1 MTLTLTLSRT
11 LPLTLIRFDEWVGVG
26 SGRVRAAGSGELG
39 PCKRL
44 AAAATARSATAVEA
58 SAAATAAAPPMASV
72 APPPA
77 GGLRMEVACCD
88 ADHEGEWE
96 GEWEECEVVA
106 DHGETCDVR
115 IVEDGE
121 VCCGVPRRLVRAAL
135 EAGPRSLATGSANR
149 LVRRRSRIGAT
160 AAAVMDALAPMAAAV
175 QGVF

>member
-72 APPPA
+72 APPPV

-88 ADHEGEWE
+88 ADHEGEWD
-96 GEWEECEVVA
+96 GAWDECYILAERA
-106 DHGETCDVR
+106 DSFDVR
-115 IVEDGE
+115 IVSDGQ
-121 VCCGVPRRLVRAAL
+121 V
-135 EAGPRSLATGSANR
+135 
-149 LVRRRSRIGAT
+149 
-160 AAAVMDALAPMAAAV
+160 
-175 QGVF
+175 